1 MRFYLDSSV
10 QRAGGLL
17 GGIVILATLLSYA
30 TANKRRPPETA
41 NKQPSSVAL
50 AAGPVETAN
59 GIDLADRFTE
69 RWTAVASE
77 AYRAAVAERSRPVG
91 EQQSRPADRRAVAAP
106 AMAAAAPAAAP
117 AAATPSPSSPAPQ
130 YPMAQATEDDLKQY
144 LDEHRAK
151 AEKNAE
157 KNRDDIC
164 KKGRTYFYREH
175 HQYWR
180 CRR

>member
-1 MRFYLDSSV
+1 MKFYLDSSV

-30 TANKRRPPETA
+30 TAHKRRPPDTA
-41 NKQPSSVAL
+41 IRQLPPVAL
-50 AAGPVETAN
+50 AVGSVETAN
-59 GIDLADRFTE
+59 HIDLPDDFTE

-77 AYRAAVAERSRPVG
+77 AYRAAVAERSRPVADA
-91 EQQSRPADRRAVAAP
+91 PAVTAPVAAAP
-106 AMAAAAPAAAP
+106 PPSAATAPPPSAAAAPPPTAP
-117 AAATPSPSSPAPQ
+117 APE

-144 LDEHRAK
+144 LDERRAK
-151 AEKNAE
+151 AEKNTE
-157 KNRDDIC
+157 QKRRDDIC
-164 KKGRTYFYREH
+164 KKGRIYFYREH